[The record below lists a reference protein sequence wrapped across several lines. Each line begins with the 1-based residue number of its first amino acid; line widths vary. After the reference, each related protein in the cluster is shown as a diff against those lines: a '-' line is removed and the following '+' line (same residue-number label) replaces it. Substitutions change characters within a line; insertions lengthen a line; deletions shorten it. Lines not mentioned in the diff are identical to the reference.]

1 MATSVHV
8 RDHRSLLA
16 ASEKKLLIRIA
27 HRLPHAVH
35 SDHLSALGLASM
47 LAVGAGF
54 ALMWISSWGA
64 VIVVIGLVANWF
76 GDSLDGTVARVRGQ
90 ERPRFGFYVDHVIDL
105 AGTAALFAGLACS
118 GLMTPLIAL
127 AVLAGYLMVCAESF
141 LATHV
146 GGVFRMASYGVG
158 PTELRVVLA
167 VGAVLAAARGSAVNL
182 PLLGEQQLFDVGG
195 VVAIAGF
202 LVTFV
207 DSASRQTQR
216 LSVAEPRT
224 RAGSSGS

>member
-1 MATSVHV
+1 
-8 RDHRSLLA
+8 
-16 ASEKKLLIRIA
+16 
-27 HRLPHAVH
+27 
-35 SDHLSALGLASM
+35 
-47 LAVGAGF
+47 
-54 ALMWISSWGA
+54 
-64 VIVVIGLVANWF
+64 
-76 GDSLDGTVARVRGQ
+76 
-90 ERPRFGFYVDHVIDL
+90 
-105 AGTAALFAGLACS
+105 
-118 GLMTPLIAL
+118 MTPLIAL